1 MGACGEDSCKI
12 FKSIFSGKNDSPL
25 KPHLNAYLTPSLPF
39 PVILM
44 PLCKLKPSIRV
55 VFRRNKCEPN
65 LMRKFSHFIKTKYIL
80 IFGVDIRVIEIRSK
94 LKIFFKQIYCMW

>member
-39 PVILM
+39 SVILM

-65 LMRKFSHFIKTKYIL
+65 LMRKLGSHLFLRNTTL
-80 IFGVDIRVIEIRSK
+80 IDGLSLQRGMRMTEKGREGVRYALR
-94 LKIFFKQIYCMW
+94 